1 MEEACDMIMLW
12 NEKVQSMDDYLS
24 SPAGLQIMAAS
35 CMLLESIGECA
46 KKIDKL
52 IPGFLENN
60 APAYPWRQVKGLRDH
75 IAHGYLDIDAEI
87 IFDIVRDEIVTLKE
101 TLIALRNKIV
111 V

>member
-1 MEEACDMIMLW
+1 MSKMEEACDMIMLW

-52 IPGFLENN
+52 IPGFLEKK
-60 APAYPWRQVKGLRDH
+60 APTYPWRQVKGLRDH
-75 IAHGYLDIDAEI
+75 IAHGRCRNYL
-87 IFDIVRDEIVTLKE
+87 
-101 TLIALRNKIV
+101 
-111 V
+111 